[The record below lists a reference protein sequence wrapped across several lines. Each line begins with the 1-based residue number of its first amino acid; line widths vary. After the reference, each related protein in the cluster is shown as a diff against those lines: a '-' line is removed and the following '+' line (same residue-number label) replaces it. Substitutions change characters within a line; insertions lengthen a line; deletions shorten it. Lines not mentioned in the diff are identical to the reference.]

1 MATDTSEKGLE
12 ALIVRYMTGTDG
24 FPPIAPVGTGGGP
37 TTDVAAKPTTAFGG
51 SGYADLQAVCGERV
65 VQAVCGGHGI
75 CHDQR
80 GAEAKRAVI
89 PPRHCFTGTLTQLAA
104 VPP

>member
-24 FPPIAPVGTGGGP
+24 FPPIAPIGTGGGP

-65 VQAVCGGHGI
+65 VQAVCGGTWYL
-75 CHDQR
+75 
-80 GAEAKRAVI
+80 
-89 PPRHCFTGTLTQLAA
+89 P
-104 VPP
+104 